1 MIRRVFWLSVGAAAG
16 ITGYRR
22 ATAMGRA
29 ISVRLT
35 GSEPGAPARAELTPA
50 RPALARASTFSAT
63 RTAWRTSRAA
73 WRAQRAALARMRA
86 AGLFAHDVR
95 EGMDIYLNR
104 QEEQAGPTLADTT
117 RNQRPP
123 ARRQ

>member
-1 MIRRVFWLSVGAAAG
+1 VIRRVFWLAVGAAAG

-29 ISVRLT
+29 ISVRLASDRP
-35 GSEPGAPARAELTPA
+35 GEPVRAGLA
-50 RPALARASTFSAT
+50 RPRQGQAHLRAA

-73 WRAQRAALARMRA
+73 WRAQRVALARIRA
-86 AGLFAHDVR
+86 AGLFARDVH

-104 QEEQAGPTLADTT
+104 QDGQPGPTLADTSSE
-117 RNQRPP
+117 RHSD
-123 ARRQ
+123 AG

>member
-1 MIRRVFWLSVGAAAG
+1 VIRRVFWLSVGAAAG

-35 GSEPGAPARAELTPA
+35 GSEPGAAARAELTPA

-63 RTAWRTSRAA
+63 RTVWRTSRAA
-73 WRAQRAALARMRA
+73 WRAQRATLARIRS

-104 QEEQAGPTLADTT
+104 QEGQPGPTLADTT
-117 RNQRPP
+117 RNRRPP
-123 ARRQ
+123 ARPQ

>member
-1 MIRRVFWLSVGAAAG
+1 VIRRVFWVSLGAAAG
-16 ITGYRR
+16 ISGYRR

-35 GSEPGAPARAELTPA
+35 GAPGRPELTPA
-50 RPALARASTFSAT
+50 RPALARTSNFSAT

-86 AGLFAHDVR
+86 AGLFARDVR

-104 QEEQAGPTLADTT
+104 HEGQPGPTLADT
-117 RNQRPP
+117 RSNGRPP
-123 ARRQ
+123 GRPH

>member
-1 MIRRVFWLSVGAAAG
+1 VIRRVFWLSVGAAAG

-35 GSEPGAPARAELTPA
+35 GEPSQLGPGAGYGPADRRPDRA
-50 RPALARASTFSAT
+50 RPRASTV
-63 RTAWRTSRAA
+63 WRTSRGA
-73 WRAQRAALARMRA
+73 WRAQRAALGRIRA
-86 AGLFAHDVR
+86 AGLFARDVR

-104 QEEQAGPTLADTT
+104 QEGQAGPTLADTT
-117 RNQRPP
+117 RNRRPP
-123 ARRQ
+123 ARPQ